1 MKNITSINQE
11 WTFSKVNGKEERTK
25 TTKKSCKE
33 FIEFCSKEIEFYNR
47 AVISAAAYLEK
58 LKEDTEKA
66 YPFPDLGKLQNA
78 VRLEK
83 LDLEAQ
89 NKKAYEA
96 RLELFSLSHY
106 IRNCRDMEEKYFTLY
121 REAKAAYNAL

>member
-11 WTFSKVNGKEERTK
+11 WTFSKVNGKEERIR
-25 TTKKSCKE
+25 TTKESCKE
-33 FIEFCSKEIEFYNR
+33 FMEFCNKEIKFYNLAAIR
-47 AVISAAAYLEK
+47 AEEYLEK

-83 LDLEAQ
+83 LYLEAQ
-89 NKKAYEA
+89 NKRAYEA
-96 RLELFSLSHY
+96 RLELFGLSYY